1 MPSSRRRTVQTP
13 LDIPIEVLG
22 GKWKLLLLY
31 HLAAAPRRNGEL
43 RRLIPGI
50 TQKMLTQQLR
60 QLEHDQIVVR
70 TVYQQIP
77 PKVVYSVPPAER
89 KRLLPLVKALCDW
102 GYHWS
107 SKIGVVIE
115 LPRAAHDRT

>member
-1 MPSSRRRTVQTP
+1 MPTSRRRTVQTP

-43 RRLIPGI
+43 LRLIPGI

-70 TVYQQIP
+70 TVYQQVP

-89 KRLLPLVKALCDW
+89 TRLRPLVRALCEW

-107 SKIGVVIE
+107 SNTGVPASVV
-115 LPRAAHDRT
+115 R